1 MAKLFF
7 TRYLMVILAALHSNL
22 PKNMKPTL
30 LVLAA
35 GMGSRYG
42 GLKQLDGV
50 GPNGETIMEYSIYDA
65 IKAGFG
71 KVVFVIRRSFED
83 AFKEKFEN
91 KFEGQIEI
99 AYAFQEIN
107 FTVKGIDDMP
117 ERTKPWGTAHAV
129 LAAKEHINE
138 PFAVTNADDYYGTEA
153 YQLIADFLRDKA
165 APNHYAM
172 VGYILANTISD
183 HGEVNR
189 GVCNINDKG
198 HLVGMT
204 ERTGV
209 GRKKN
214 GHIYYT
220 EDGKRK
226 ALGRDTIVS
235 MNLFGFHDTL
245 FAHIEEGFKKFV
257 QENYKNPTSEYYIP
271 LIVNQLINKGTIDMS
286 VIPTKETWY
295 GVTYQADRPTV
306 VAALKRLTDEG
317 NYVTPLWKEPVA
329 V

>member
-1 MAKLFF
+1 
-7 TRYLMVILAALHSNL
+7 
-22 PKNMKPTL
+22 MKPTL

-50 GPNGETIMEYSIYDA
+50 GPSGETIMEYSIYDA

-71 KVVFVIRRSFED
+71 KVVFVIRKSFEE

-91 KFEGQIEI
+91 KFEGQIEL

-107 FTVKGIDDMP
+107 FHLAGIDDMP

-129 LAAKEHINE
+129 LAAKALINE

-153 YQLIADFLRDKA
+153 YQLVADFLRDKA
-165 APNHYAM
+165 AKDHYSM
-172 VGYILANTISD
+172 IGYVLSNTISA

-189 GVCNINDKG
+189 GVCNMDENQF
-198 HLVGMT
+198 LQTMT
-204 ERTGV
+204 ERKGV
-209 GRKKN
+209 GRA
-214 GHIYYT
+214 GDSTLYFT
-220 EDGKRK
+220 EEGVQYPL
-226 ALGRDTIVS
+226 AESTLVS
-235 MNLFGFHDTL
+235 MNLFGFHQSI
-245 FAHIEEGFKKFV
+245 FKEIERGFEQFV
-257 QENYKNPTSEYYIP
+257 RDNYQNNKAEYYIP
-271 LIVNQLINKGTIDMS
+271 LIINELIVDKKIKLS
-286 VIPTKETWY
+286 VIPTKEAWY

-306 VAALKRLTDEG
+306 VAALKRLSEEG
-317 NYVTPLWKEPVA
+317 FYKTPLWRQSNLV